1 MLVQSM
7 QKIEI
12 KFTAEPEARDLPIPE
27 AATEDAAGADLRA
40 ALTEPVTLAPGE
52 FKAISTGLRM
62 EIPKGY
68 EAQVRPRSGL
78 AARHGITCLNTP
90 GTIDADYRGIVKV
103 LLINHGPEPFTISHG
118 DRIAQM
124 VVAPVTRAVFV
135 PADTLDETARG
146 DGGFGHTG
154 VQ

>member
-1 MLVQSM
+1 ME
-7 QKIEI
+7 KIEI
-12 KFTAEPEARDLPIPE
+12 KFTAEPEAQDLPVPE

-52 FKAISTGLRM
+52 FKAVSTGLRM
-62 EIPKGY
+62 AIPRGY

-103 LLINHGPEPFTISHG
+103 LLINHGPEPFTIAHG
-118 DRIAQM
+118 DRIAQL
-124 VVAPVTRAVFV
+124 VVAPVTRAIFA
-135 PADTLDETARG
+135 PAETLDETARG
-146 DGGFGHTG
+146 EGGFGHTG